1 MAAGGREGAGT
12 FGEHHGGSVGL
23 LLCARHVWE
32 RQRRGGSRAGGRH
45 GVFLLR
51 GSVRGAGLP
60 AGEGLR
66 LVGLAPREDS
76 QREAARCFGLVGL
89 WRCLVCCVGFFF
101 FAFPPEKS
109 FYLSKYPSEGRWGGG
124 RCCGGGKGQG
134 GRGRGERLLPRKER
148 EESIKKCPDWLKK
161 ASRRREEKRRSLLV
175 CADWF
180 HLQSDCCGVRRGPLP
195 SRPRR
200 GRLSQGCNLLG
211 DQLEVSE

>member
-1 MAAGGREGAGT
+1 MFGFVLFFLLFLLKILLPVEISFGGEVGGREVLWRWQGAG
-12 FGEHHGGSVGL
+12 
-23 LLCARHVWE
+23 
-32 RQRRGGSRAGGRH
+32 
-45 GVFLLR
+45 
-51 GSVRGAGLP
+51 
-60 AGEGLR
+60 
-66 LVGLAPREDS
+66 
-76 QREAARCFGLVGL
+76 
-89 WRCLVCCVGFFF
+89 
-101 FAFPPEKS
+101 
-109 FYLSKYPSEGRWGGG
+109 
-124 RCCGGGKGQG
+124 
-134 GRGRGERLLPRKER
+134 GERLLPRKER

>member
-1 MAAGGREGAGT
+1 MVVARGKEGGE
-12 FGEHHGGSVGL
+12 
-23 LLCARHVWE
+23 
-32 RQRRGGSRAGGRH
+32 
-45 GVFLLR
+45 
-51 GSVRGAGLP
+51 
-60 AGEGLR
+60 
-66 LVGLAPREDS
+66 
-76 QREAARCFGLVGL
+76 
-89 WRCLVCCVGFFF
+89 
-101 FAFPPEKS
+101 
-109 FYLSKYPSEGRWGGG
+109 
-124 RCCGGGKGQG
+124 
-134 GRGRGERLLPRKER
+134 GERLLPRKER